1 MRWRTFKRVMSKVY
15 LFTWAKQSFTCL
27 GSFYF
32 IKMAKEIQLT
42 QGKVALVD
50 DDMYEYLN
58 QWKWYVQKWNIG
70 YYAVRNI
77 RVNKKYSGYVSM
89 HRLITNNYD
98 KNLITDHINGN
109 TLDNHKW
116 NLRICTYSDNNKNRN
131 IAKNNLS
138 GYKGV
143 SYINQLNKY
152 KAQIGI
158 NKKTIYL
165 GLFIDPID
173 AARAYNEAAIKF
185 HGEFANL
192 NKIV

>member
-1 MRWRTFKRVMSKVY
+1 M
-15 LFTWAKQSFTCL
+15 
-27 GSFYF
+27 
-32 IKMAKEIQLT
+32 KEIQLT
-42 QGKVALVD
+42 QGKVALID
-50 DDMYEYLN
+50 DEDYEYLN
-58 QWKWYVQKWNIG
+58 QWKWYVQKWNVG
-70 YYAVRNI
+70 FYAVRNI
-77 RVNKKYSGYVSM
+77 RVNKKYGGYVSM

-109 TLDNHKW
+109 TLDNRKL

-143 SYINQLNKY
+143 SYINQFNKY

-165 GLFIDPID
+165 GLFTDPID
-173 AARAYNEAAIKF
+173 AARAYNEAAIKY
-185 HGEFANL
+185 HGEFANI
-192 NKIV
+192 NKID